1 MKLSGKS
8 TVHEEGNGCEEAMNN
23 CLSSLCS
30 LRNKA
35 AKETKLYLSKSLL
48 ASVEFSE
55 DFQSQG
61 NQSLQLPCCL
71 LEWHL

>member
-35 AKETKLYLSKSLL
+35 AKKTKLYLSKSLL

-61 NQSLQLPCCL
+61 NESLQLPCCL
-71 LEWHL
+71 LEWRL